1 MFSVFRIQF
10 REMECHSVGVLVRVL
25 DSVEKEPRGTYTSK
39 ERERRFRISQE
50 TDVSPSSFTAKILK
64 KQR

>member
-1 MFSVFRIQF
+1 M
-10 REMECHSVGVLVRVL
+10 RVL